1 MENTQLSDYDKY
13 ILVSSRSKYT
23 SSTYT
28 NFLKLKEVMSTLN
41 QMVSKN
47 NNTYTYYGEVYVSNL
62 TTPEI
67 NRIQECLDTGI
78 WTSSFEKI
86 KHICVDLG
94 IVRF

>member
-13 ILVSSRSKYT
+13 ILVSTRSKYT

-67 NRIQECLDTGI
+67 NRIQECLDTVI

>member
-13 ILVSSRSKYT
+13 ILVSTRSKYT

-28 NFLKLKEVMSTLN
+28 NFIKLKEVMSTLN

-67 NRIQECLDTGI
+67 NKIQNCLDTGI

>member
-1 MENTQLSDYDKY
+1 MENAQLSDYEKY
-13 ILVSSRSKYT
+13 ILVSTRSKYT

-28 NFLKLKEVMSTLN
+28 NFIKLKEVMSTLN

-62 TTPEI
+62 TAPEI
-67 NRIQECLDTGI
+67 NNIQNCLDTGI

>member
-1 MENTQLSDYDKY
+1 MDKASISDYEKY
-13 ILVSSRSKYT
+13 ILVSTHSRYT
-23 SSTYT
+23 LGTYT

>member
-1 MENTQLSDYDKY
+1 MNNRGFSDYEKY
-13 ILVSSRSKYT
+13 LLISEHSKYALG
-23 SSTYT
+23 TYP
-28 NFLKLKEVMSTLN
+28 NFIKLKEVMSTLN

-62 TTPEI
+62 TAPEI
-67 NRIQECLDTGI
+67 NKIQECLDTGI
-78 WTSSFEKI
+78 WTSQFEKI

>member
-1 MENTQLSDYDKY
+1 MENAQLSDYEKY
-13 ILVSSRSKYT
+13 ILVSTRSKYT

-62 TTPEI
+62 TAPEI
-67 NRIQECLDTGI
+67 NKIQDCLDTGK
-78 WTSSFEKI
+78 WTSQFEKL
-86 KHICVDLG
+86 KHVCVDLG

>member
-1 MENTQLSDYDKY
+1 MNNRGFSDYEKY
-13 ILVSSRSKYT
+13 LLVSQHSKYALG
-23 SSTYT
+23 TYP
-28 NFLKLKEVMSTLN
+28 NFIKLKEVMSTLN